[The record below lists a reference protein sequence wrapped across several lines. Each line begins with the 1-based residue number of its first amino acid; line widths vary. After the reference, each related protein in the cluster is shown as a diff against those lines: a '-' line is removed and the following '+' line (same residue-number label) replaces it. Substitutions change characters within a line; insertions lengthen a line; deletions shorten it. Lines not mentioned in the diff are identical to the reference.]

1 MSFRL
6 PRGMR
11 DIEDKEYIKIEKIRS
26 AFNETC
32 KLFGFKMFMPS
43 PIEMLETLEVKSG
56 SGIKDEIYHFKDKKE
71 RNLGLRF
78 DLTVGT
84 TRHIAGKKDLRRPF
98 RVGTFGDMFRYDEPQ
113 KGRYRW
119 FHQWNAE
126 IYHTSGESEEW
137 VIELLNFTTSLLNKI
152 GINNFKIKLGNIEI
166 AEEFVSRLLY
176 EQNVDS
182 FRSSEN
188 KVQQVTAT
196 LRLLDKIGKKSEKQI
211 IDEAI
216 EIGLKKEK
224 AEILI
229 RFGNI
234 KSNDIEK
241 IKQEVKI
248 IFKESGIMVDEKNKE
263 QNMESFLENFIS
275 SRLGKGKFNLTKDM
289 ENLEYDLGLV
299 RGMDYYD
306 GFVFEIVDLN
316 NKDIGS
322 IAGGGEYSRLLE
334 SFSGP
339 PNLSAIGIAGGVE
352 RMMESISKHDEKEKL
367 VIVIDDEEIEGEHT
381 NDNAQALIK
390 KLRNNNV
397 PTTFLVANDF
407 RKHIKFAEAN
417 NATIVIIAG
426 KKELVDGKYRVKDLK
441 TGKEELVKKESLI
454 NFIKELI

>member
-1 MSFRL
+1 M
-6 PRGMR
+6 
-11 DIEDKEYIKIEKIRS
+11 
-26 AFNETC
+26 
-32 KLFGFKMFMPS
+32 
-43 PIEMLETLEVKSG
+43 
-56 SGIKDEIYHFKDKKE
+56 
-71 RNLGLRF
+71 
-78 DLTVGT
+78 
-84 TRHIAGKKDLRRPF
+84 
-98 RVGTFGDMFRYDEPQ
+98 
-113 KGRYRW
+113 
-119 FHQWNAE
+119 
-126 IYHTSGESEEW
+126 
-137 VIELLNFTTSLLNKI
+137 
-152 GINNFKIKLGNIEI
+152 
-166 AEEFVSRLLY
+166 
-176 EQNVDS
+176 
-182 FRSSEN
+182 
-188 KVQQVTAT
+188 
-196 LRLLDKIGKKSEKQI
+196 
-211 IDEAI
+211 
-216 EIGLKKEK
+216 
-224 AEILI
+224 LI

-248 IFKESGIMVDEKNKE
+248 IFRESGIMTAETNKG

-275 SRLGKGKFNLTKDM
+275 SRLGKGKFELTKDM

-322 IAGGGEYSRLLE
+322 IAGGGEYSRLLK

-352 RMMESISKHDEKEKL
+352 RMMESISKHDEKENL

-381 NDNAQALIK
+381 NDNARELIK

-426 KKELVDGKYRVKDLK
+426 KKELVDGKYRVKDMK
-441 TGKEELVKKESLI
+441 TGKEELVKKESVI